1 MYKGPEW
8 GDGGHL
14 KSYLDLRLFIQ
25 LITWHIIMLHDSGR
39 DSDLMIRQ
47 YPRLTLPSLPITV
60 NQDVI
65 FIVTE

>member
-25 LITWHIIMLHDSGR
+25 LITLYII
-39 DSDLMIRQ
+39 Q
-47 YPRLTLPSLPITV
+47 YIYIYKYGLYSNTAGNNGIIIDFLLYIKR
-60 NQDVI
+60 
-65 FIVTE
+65 